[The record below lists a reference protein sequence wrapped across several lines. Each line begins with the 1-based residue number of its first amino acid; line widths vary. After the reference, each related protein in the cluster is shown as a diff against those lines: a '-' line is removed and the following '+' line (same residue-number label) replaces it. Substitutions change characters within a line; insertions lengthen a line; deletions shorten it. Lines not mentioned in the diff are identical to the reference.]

1 MRQSFGT
8 FYLNLM
14 IFDRIHATP
23 CKINLLK
30 TSKEDNETLIK
41 KSNGN
46 DDSQDIEKL
55 PNTTSKKVEAT
66 NQVLRDSNV
75 SHLVED
81 RALERLG
88 RLLSASASIFSSK
101 ADDDFETKDAPETMI
116 QNNNGEDLMSTSD
129 TSSHLWQGISGNDA

>member
-14 IFDRIHATP
+14 IFDRIHVTP

-30 TSKEDNETLIK
+30 TSKEDNETLIE

-46 DDSQDIEKL
+46 DDSQDIEKS

-66 NQVLRDSNV
+66 NQVLRDSNM
-75 SHLVED
+75 SHLDED

-101 ADDDFETKDAPETMI
+101 ADDEFETKDASETMI

-129 TSSHLWQGISGNDA
+129 TSSHLWQGISGNDT

>member
-1 MRQSFGT
+1 
-8 FYLNLM
+8 M

-46 DDSQDIEKL
+46 DDSQDTENL

>member
-1 MRQSFGT
+1 MSHPVKLI
-8 FYLNLM
+8 YLK
-14 IFDRIHATP
+14 HP
-23 CKINLLK
+23 S
-30 TSKEDNETLIK
+30 SKEDNETLIK

-46 DDSQDIEKL
+46 DDSKDIEKS
-55 PNTTSKKVEAT
+55 PNTTSKKEDAT

-101 ADDDFETKDAPETMI
+101 ADDEFETKDARRCKQKVGVQTILNGTMA
-116 QNNNGEDLMSTSD
+116 
-129 TSSHLWQGISGNDA
+129 H